1 MSNSKPSNIGPFVKR
16 PVLQQDTYSVEEV
29 AILLRISR
37 NAVYGLSRRETDP
50 LPLHAIAKTRRGL
63 FAYRDELLAWSKRNV
78 N

>member
-1 MSNSKPSNIGPFVKR
+1 MSKSKQSNSGPFVKR

-37 NAVYGLSRRETDP
+37 NAVYELGRRETDP

-63 FAYRDELLAWSKRNV
+63 FAYRDELLAWTKRNA